1 MASMS
6 RAPRGGGR
14 TSALAPTTAQ
24 HYYDSAVACL
34 ESNKDLPSSRSPYC
48 TTDGSAT
55 TAAAPTGGIHRAVSG
70 APLSQGTPSAFSNGA
85 VLRPSAGGIS
95 SRQMYSVDYDFNES
109 RRYGPVKGGAIERTV
124 PIHIEKGYGS
134 NHSATTSSTTNRTA
148 TLSNSP
154 ANSHFYPIQDSLPKV
169 TSNSQDISL
178 SSQCDG
184 QQQANS
190 SDHHKQGTS
199 PSLGQVNCPTP
210 EASSVDPH
218 HKLKRGI
225 SNTVE
230 NVPLV
235 SKVRNDVLQD
245 IEESSHDHMYTQTF
259 VLPDLSVY
267 SEDFRM
273 FLERDLVETSTL
285 VSLEQAGRLN
295 WWSTVGVCQRLM
307 PMATTGD
314 GNCLLHAASL
324 AMWGVQDR
332 DLILRK
338 ALYDTMTKEIYR
350 GALYRRWR
358 WQQTLLNKESGL
370 IFSEDEWKSE
380 WSNLLKLASPKPRSI
395 MSTTTGSASSPSSS
409 PSSQANQSLKS
420 PSGTSPVVYESLE
433 EFHVFVLAHVLQR
446 PIIVVADTVLRD
458 ANGEALAPI
467 PFGGIY
473 LPLEC
478 DCHTSNHTPLLLTYD
493 AAHFS
498 ALVPMATDC
507 YSDKLSECSAAIPLV
522 DPNFELLPIH
532 FPNDPTDKINWKM
545 HEKNPQPS
553 ELGLDERLLLL
564 QNYLELD
571 WLPMTHPNE
580 LEDTECMD
588 QKSCG
593 SHESDQSD
601 VSSCGGS
608 VSGNTTA
615 KEKKKDLKEKRM
627 SQQMQTVA
635 KQFGSIGKS
644 MGKKLKKNF
653 SIGKSGK
660 LLPPEVGEKLSRP
673 TSVGGGVTQSTK
685 LTISIAMFLERDK
698 VLCAKL
704 STNKT
709 SVQKELIR
717 NYLFNANK
725 RFEKEVESRR
735 KREEEGFGRG
745 AVNRR
750 ERSCLPTKCVTTDC
764 NMYGTVETSYLC
776 SKCYSQQKQQAM
788 NQEKSKSQVG
798 GIYNTYPCHGKWS
811 EQIPAPMYAQTHSK
825 SKFFTSA
832 MDKGCNTIP
841 TTSVGM
847 VTRSVPEQ
855 QRGSQTLPATFG
867 KQRPSSLEFLAGGG
881 GSTNS
886 YGGEDVDADLNSE
899 MKQLSTN
906 IPSHEDITI
915 VTSTTTS
922 TSIATTTVTSS
933 TTAAT
938 STTTVSSSCEFT
950 PVQPQLALNERGLPI
965 VVNNNQPC
973 CRTPSPDYDNVDYL
987 SFKKNNLNQAESVM
1001 DCANKT
1007 SLLYVSGVDGANT
1020 PIHCLTKGCEFYGSL
1035 DRNSLCSKCYRE
1047 STKSDAICHPAK
1059 PGKI

>member
-1 MASMS
+1 MAKQERSQMLEEFVQETGLDRRFAQNVLQESNWCLKDARKILQPLTITEASVHPYQPQYGVERQANTTVSAPPSSHVSMASMS

-48 TTDGSAT
+48 PTDGSAT
-55 TAAAPTGGIHRAVSG
+55 TAAAAAPASGIHRAVGG

-124 PIHIEKGYGS
+124 PIHIEKGYGG

-184 QQQANS
+184 QQQSKS
-190 SDHHKQGTS
+190 SDHHKQRTS
-199 PSLGQVNCPTP
+199 PSLGQVNCPSP
-210 EASSVDPH
+210 EACSVDPH

-338 ALYDTMTKEIYR
+338 ALYDTMTKETYR

-395 MSTTTGSASSPSSS
+395 MSTGSASSPSSS
-409 PSSQANQSLKS
+409 PSSQANQRHMHKEDIL
-420 PSGTSPVVYESLE
+420 L
-433 EFHVFVLAHVLQR
+433 
-446 PIIVVADTVLRD
+446 D
-458 ANGEALAPI
+458 I
-467 PFGGIY
+467 P
-473 LPLEC
+473 
-478 DCHTSNHTPLLLTYD
+478 
-493 AAHFS
+493 
-498 ALVPMATDC
+498 
-507 YSDKLSECSAAIPLV
+507 AAIPLV

-580 LEDTECMD
+580 LEDAECMD

-608 VSGNTTA
+608 VSGNTTV

-750 ERSCLPTKCVTTDC
+750 ERTCLPTKCVTTDC

-788 NQEKSKSQVG
+788 NQEKSKGQVG

-811 EQIPAPMYAQTHSK
+811 EQIPASTYAQTHSK

-847 VTRSVPEQ
+847 VTRGVPEQ
-855 QRGSQTLPATFG
+855 LCGSQTLPATFG

-881 GSTNS
+881 GTNS

-906 IPSHEDITI
+906 IPSHEDVTI
-915 VTSTTTS
+915 IASTTTS
-922 TSIATTTVTSS
+922 TSVATTTVTNS

-938 STTTVSSSCEFT
+938 SNATVSSSCEFT
-950 PVQPQLALNERGLPI
+950 PIQPQLALNERGLPI

-987 SFKKNNLNQAESVM
+987 SFKKNNLNQAETVM
-1001 DCANKT
+1001 DCANKAN
-1007 SLLYVSGVDGANT
+1007 LLYVSGVDGANT

-1035 DRNSLCSKCYRE
+1035 DRNSLCSKCYKE
-1047 STKSDAICHPAK
+1047 
-1059 PGKI
+1059 